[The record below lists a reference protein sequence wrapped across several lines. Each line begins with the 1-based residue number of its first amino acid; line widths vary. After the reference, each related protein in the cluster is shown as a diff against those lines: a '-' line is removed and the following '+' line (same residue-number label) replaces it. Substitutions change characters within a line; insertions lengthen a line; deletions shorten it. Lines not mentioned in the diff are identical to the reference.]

1 VQGQRRWCPKEFKT
15 NVEKYSVIMSKQD
28 MVGTMVDPRLCHG
41 THLNKKQLEEAM
53 DTFCEEYAKYAITA
67 FRFEKLMNAGSAT
80 SKSIQENK
88 KSKVYLGIF
97 HFKSTF

>member
-1 VQGQRRWCPKEFKT
+1 
-15 NVEKYSVIMSKQD
+15 

-41 THLNKKQLEEAM
+41 THLNNKQLEEAM
-53 DTFCEEYAKYAITA
+53 DTFCEEYAKYAIIA
-67 FRFEKLMNAGSAT
+67 FRFEKLMNTGSAT